1 MRSKAING
9 VMWSALENWGNRFI
23 SIGVFFLL
31 ARLLGPEAFGLVATA
46 TLVTDFLSIFLD
58 QGFSQSIIQR
68 KNVDAAYL
76 STAFWINIVFSILLF
91 VSGLLFAGHIAVF
104 FGEPELEAIIR
115 WISISFLLG
124 GLSNVQEAIL
134 TRNLA
139 FKVLSARSLLA
150 SVISGIVGIIA
161 AFMGLGAWSLVIK
174 QLVFSSVK
182 TIAVWGLTT
191 WRPSFSFSKA
201 YVKELYSFGSNIMGF
216 RVLNFSQRRSSDFL
230 ISYFLGT
237 KALGLYAVA
246 YRLIIVIVDLFV
258 GIIQRVALP
267 AFARLQGD
275 SIRLK
280 AAFFEVTE
288 LTSMVCFP
296 LFSGLALLAPE
307 LTSLIF
313 GEEWN
318 QSVVLMQ
325 ILAMVGLLQSIT
337 AFNASV
343 ILALG
348 KPEWLLKLKMLEST
362 ITILGFFIGLH
373 WGLIGV
379 SISFV
384 ISSYMLAPVGIGIIG
399 SRLEFG
405 FWQYIARYKETV
417 AAISISMTIAIL
429 VKVNLIQFFNI
440 FSETLILV
448 LVGGIFGII
457 YISSLLLFKPHV
469 KKQVFAVLK
478 AKLSSS

>member
-46 TLVTDFLSIFLD
+46 TLVTDFFSIFLD

-68 KNVDAAYL
+68 KEVDAAYL
-76 STAFWINIVFSILLF
+76 STAFWINIGFSILLF
-91 VSGLLFAGHIAVF
+91 LAGLLFAGNIAVF
-104 FGEPELEAIIR
+104 FEEPGLKAIIR

-134 TRNLA
+134 TRDLA
-139 FKVLSARSLLA
+139 FKVLSARSLVA
-150 SVISGIVGIIA
+150 SVVSGIVGITA

-174 QLVFSSVK
+174 QLTFSAVK
-182 TIAVWGLTT
+182 TIAIWGLTT
-191 WRPSFSFSKA
+191 WRPSFIFSRA
-201 YVKELYSFGSNIMGF
+201 YVQELYSFGSNIMGF
-216 RVLNFSQRRSSDFL
+216 RVLNFSQRRSDDFL

-237 KALGLYAVA
+237 KALGFYTVA
-246 YRLIIVIVDLFV
+246 YRLIVVMVDLFT

-275 SIRLK
+275 SGRLRV
-280 AAFFEVTE
+280 AFFEVTE

-296 LFSGLALLAPE
+296 LFTGLAVLAPD
-307 LTSLIF
+307 LVLLLF
-313 GEEWN
+313 GEEW
-318 QSVVLMQ
+318 SKSIAIMR
-325 ILAMVGLLQSIT
+325 ILALVGLLQSIT

-348 KPEWLLKLKMLEST
+348 KPDWLLRLKLLESIVT
-362 ITILGFFIGLH
+362 VLGFFIGLH
-373 WGLIGV
+373 WGITGV

-384 ISSYMLAPVGIGIIG
+384 ISSYLLAPVGIRLIG
-399 SRLEFG
+399 NQLEFG

-417 AAISISMTIAIL
+417 AAILLAIAVSTSNENVSYPL
-429 VKVNLIQFFNI
+429 SFDIQ
-440 FSETLILV
+440 
-448 LVGGIFGII
+448 
-457 YISSLLLFKPHV
+457 
-469 KKQVFAVLK
+469 
-478 AKLSSS
+478 